1 MEKVQSD
8 AYFPSGNRPL
18 EKTSTSTTIDGALTS
33 RMRLINPI
41 NQSVKVCGNGIQI
54 LTCCFI
60 HSGTEENVSG
70 YRK

>member
-18 EKTSTSTTIDGALTS
+18 ETSTSTTIKGALTS
-33 RMRLINPI
+33 RMRLICPI
-41 NQSVKVCGNGIQI
+41 NQSVKVCGNGSQI